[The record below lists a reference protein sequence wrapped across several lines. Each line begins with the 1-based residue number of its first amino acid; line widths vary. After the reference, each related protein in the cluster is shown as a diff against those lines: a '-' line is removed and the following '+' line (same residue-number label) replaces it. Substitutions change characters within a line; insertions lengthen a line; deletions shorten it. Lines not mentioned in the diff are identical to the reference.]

1 MRKLKEDGEGASVT
15 QASAVDGGKVDV
27 FGTQQQDE
35 NWYEQLLELKDF
47 NKELVTEDKTQYA
60 GRVGSL
66 IDSFED
72 YVEAEDYFSGKERNF
87 FQKLIDELKQLPIDK
102 NVSIVKTETGWK
114 FIMSI
119 DITTK

>member
-1 MRKLKEDGEGASVT
+1 MRCLNEEGEGAVT
-15 QASAVDGGKVDV
+15 QASSVDGGKVDV
-27 FGTQQQDE
+27 FGTKCRDNE

-47 NKELVTEDKTQYA
+47 NNELKTESKPQYA

-66 IDSFED
+66 INSFEE
-72 YVEAEDYFSGKERNF
+72 YVGEEEYFSKDERNF

-114 FIMSI
+114 FILSI